1 MPYNNNVEGSRH
13 GNWMQTYTGKQF
25 WPLDPRASEICI
37 EDIANS
43 LSKQCRYAGHC
54 KEFYSVA
61 EHSVY
66 VSMCVPP
73 ELAKC
78 ALLHDATE
86 AYVVD
91 VPRPLK
97 PWLKEYKEIE
107 DRVWVQVAAYFG
119 LPETMPEAV
128 HIADNAV
135 LLAEKEQIME
145 ASPAAWQVQGVPA
158 DVTIACLSPSA
169 ARDLFMA
176 RYREVTKQ

>member
-1 MPYNNNVEGSRH
+1 MELYNNNSEGTRH
-13 GNWMQTYTGKQF
+13 GNWMQTFTGKQF
-25 WPLDPRASEICI
+25 WPMDPRADEICI

-54 KEFYSVA
+54 KSFYSVA

-66 VSMCVPP
+66 VSHFVPKD
-73 ELAKC
+73 LALC

-97 PWLKEYKEIE
+97 PYLANYNEIE
-107 DRVWVQVAAYFG
+107 SRVWLALSDKFG
-119 LPETMPEAV
+119 LPKVMPEEI

-135 LLAEKEQIME
+135 LLAEKEQIVGP
-145 ASPAAWQVQGVPA
+145 SPAPWVIKGTPA
-158 DVTIACLSPSA
+158 NVKIWCYSPIEA
-169 ARDLFMA
+169 YRFFMK
-176 RYREVTKQ
+176 RYKELTK